1 MTRIVAADL
10 PAIVFMKVG
19 RHAGEDFDEILERK
33 RKEFE
38 QTGRIFWGYGGGTM
52 HPIQRV
58 QPFARMKIEHGSDLT
73 LVMEPIDSRHPDT
86 KVYAKEYSKDGMSW
100 EPIPKGIEVRG
111 SRYAL
116 ILDEIQAGDLI
127 IDLARYSVG
136 VGPSAG
142 KVASEY
148 LQGRVDKGCLEMLE
162 SPAPGIAPRIV
173 TVDRW
178 ARLKEPFAV
187 LLR

>member
-1 MTRIVAADL
+1 MTGIVAADL
-10 PAIVFMKVG
+10 PAIIFMKVG

-33 RKEFE
+33 RKEYE
-38 QTGRIFWGYGGGTM
+38 QAGMIFWGYGGGTM

-58 QPFARMKIEHGSDLT
+58 QPFARMKIEQGAGLT

-86 KVYAKEYSKDGMSW
+86 KVYAKEYSKDGINW
-100 EPIPKGIEVRG
+100 EPIPAGIRVRG

-116 ILDEIQAGDLI
+116 ILDEIQAGDLV
-127 IDLARYSVG
+127 IDLAQYSVG

-142 KVASEY
+142 KIASEY
-148 LQGRVDKGCLEMLE
+148 LQGRVDKGCLDKLE
-162 SPAPGIAPRIV
+162 SPAPGVPPRMV
-173 TVDRW
+173 TVNPH
-178 ARLKEPFAV
+178 AKLKEPFAV